1 MDHSVLVPLERVISA
16 SIDIILQLLFLYV
29 PNACMNYVTIS
40 CVLLDSGG
48 GFFFISFLTVPFNFP
63 SCISCVA
70 IHYLTDRTGSN

>member
-48 GFFFISFLTVPFNFP
+48 GFFSFPF
-63 SCISCVA
+63 
-70 IHYLTDRTGSN
+70 